1 MKTAVPDLSL
11 FVGLLVLIGIFG
23 TVWWMLIPILLV
35 LAFTARRSYVKWQ
48 QDQEEQ
54 VWHHENGHFRTAW
67 SSDRSATGKSISQS
81 GDCHDRYPS

>member
-1 MKTAVPDLSL
+1 MKTAVPDLGL

-35 LAFTARRSYVKWQ
+35 LAFTARRSYVRWLKE
-48 QDQEEQ
+48 QDQA
-54 VWHHENGHFRTAW
+54 WYHENGLVRTAW
-67 SSDRSATGKSISQS
+67 SSDRSTTGKSISQS